1 MKKVILLANCIASVA
16 ALSAKTKVTGSMDAL
31 IGAERVGLVLD
42 FDKALYNGTAFQ
54 TFLNEQHL
62 NAGDWKDIQYCD
74 LYAAFVAGA
83 NKEFGKRIIGIQDF
97 IKAPI
102 YISVE
107 PMEMT
112 STGSMKCGVYLHN
125 ADGSI
130 LGSTIMDSKGG
141 KQGAWS
147 TLLGEGFNDLGERF
161 AKSMMKMQ
169 DDK

>member
-1 MKKVILLANCIASVA
+1 MKKAILLAICFASVM
-16 ALSAKTKVTGSMDAL
+16 ALNAKQKITGSMDAL
-31 IGAERVGLVLD
+31 KGAERVGLVLD

-97 IKAPI
+97 IKAAV
-102 YISVE
+102 YISIE

-112 STGSMKCGVYLHN
+112 STGSMKCGVYLHS
-125 ADGSI
+125 ADGAI
-130 LGSTIMDSKGG
+130 QGSTIMESKGG

-147 TLLGEGFNDLGERF
+147 TLLGEGFNDLGARF
-161 AKSMMKMQ
+161 AKSMMKMSE
-169 DDK
+169 DK

>member
-1 MKKVILLANCIASVA
+1 MKKAIILAICFASVV
-16 ALSAKTKVTGSMDAL
+16 ALNAKPKVTGSMDAL

-62 NAGDWKDIQYCD
+62 SAGDWKDIQYCD

-83 NKEFGKRIIGIQDF
+83 NKEFGKRVVGIQDF

-102 YISVE
+102 YISIE

-112 STGSMKCGVYLHN
+112 STGSMKCGVFLHSK
-125 ADGSI
+125 DGAI

-161 AKSMMKMQ
+161 AKSMMKMNEG
-169 DDK
+169 K

>member
-1 MKKVILLANCIASVA
+1 MKKVILLAICFASVV
-16 ALSAKTKVTGSMDAL
+16 ALSAKPKVTGSMDAL

-62 NAGDWKDIQYCD
+62 SAGDWKDIQYCD

-102 YISVE
+102 YISIE